1 MSIKRLNELTSHIYS
16 TQLRDIEN
24 LKRLEILYEKLGLNE
39 KIINFDDVFDFKA
52 INLSGVSLSKN
63 SLGEITKGKYLQI
76 IGILYDKNAKVKSK
90 NISIAYYGRIE
101 LVDEKLK
108 NDVIKFVLSWRY
120 EKSVRNLK
128 SHAELLDKIY
138 EE

>member
-24 LKRLEILYEKLGLNE
+24 LKRLELLYEKLGLNE